1 MLERLKRFVTRKPD
15 HLPEKALPVVW
26 LLGKTGSGK
35 SSLVSAL
42 TDQTEVEIGNGF
54 KSCTRSATSYDFP
67 LDAPLLRFLDTR
79 GLGEAGYEA
88 ADDLAVCRGRSHII
102 LVVCRL
108 DDPIQGTVA
117 DVLADVARQ
126 DRKFRAILVLT
137 GADLVTDPEA
147 RTRARRITEATMNRA
162 AGRDLP
168 SACLSLSPGGPRD
181 DGGLHE
187 LRGHLL
193 DALPSVGLLLAR
205 AKVSTDEEAKFQSI
219 RRRVL
224 FYAGL
229 AGTTDVAPII
239 GAVSVPATQLAML
252 RELGQRYGVPW
263 NRQTSAAFLG
273 ALGLGLGARFTA
285 SYGLRQLAKLIPI
298 YGQTIGA
305 AAAGSVSFVTTY
317 ALGRAAA
324 YFLYGRSE
332 GRTPRESEL
341 REVYARALRLSN
353 DETE

>member
-1 MLERLKRFVTRKPD
+1 M
-15 HLPEKALPVVW
+15 
-26 LLGKTGSGK
+26 
-35 SSLVSAL
+35 
-42 TDQTEVEIGNGF
+42 
-54 KSCTRSATSYDFP
+54 
-67 LDAPLLRFLDTR
+67 
-79 GLGEAGYEA
+79 
-88 ADDLAVCRGRSHII
+88 
-102 LVVCRL
+102 
-108 DDPIQGTVA
+108 
-117 DVLADVARQ
+117 
-126 DRKFRAILVLT
+126 
-137 GADLVTDPEA
+137 
-147 RTRARRITEATMNRA
+147 TEATMNRA

-181 DGGLHE
+181 DDGLRE
-187 LRGHLL
+187 LRELLL
-193 DALPSVGLLLAR
+193 DALPSAGLLLAR

-229 AGTTDVAPII
+229 AGTTDVAPIV

-252 RELGQRYGVPW
+252 RELGQLYDVPW

-273 ALGLGLGARFTA
+273 ALGLGVGARFTA

-341 REVYARALRLSN
+341 RDVYARALRLSS